1 MSPLGSNTSSLM
13 KKVRP
18 QNCLF
23 PKIFAIGSL
32 FILRDI
38 NFSREDLVSS
48 GTFSFVF
55 SANWDFGIPKACAT
69 NIRASLAALSIS
81 EIDNFSVTS
90 LSNCLTF
97 NRLSQLIFQLGHI
110 RSRQKPFQLNLL
122 VLLDQAYTKLN
133 LFDGQ

>member
-1 MSPLGSNTSSLM
+1 M

-55 SANWDFGIPKACAT
+55 SANWDLGYQEHV
-69 NIRASLAALSIS
+69 L
-81 EIDNFSVTS
+81 
-90 LSNCLTF
+90 
-97 NRLSQLIFQLGHI
+97 LIFVH
-110 RSRQKPFQLNLL
+110 P
-122 VLLDQAYTKLN
+122 
-133 LFDGQ
+133 